1 MTTINWL
8 FCYRVVVVLVI
19 HFQKRLLFFFF
30 SMRGWVEEGKR
41 RVLFLLPPFLFS
53 PPPFSPPSPSSPHH
67 LRHRHLRPRPAV
79 GPGMND
85 LFPPAGFSSLVF
97 LDASFEIV
105 AVQDFAIRRFATT
118 GVHLKQAQDA
128 VARVWKEKERESG
141 KGSEKGRG
149 KESEREEEK
158 GGKGSERKKRWVHW
172 TVWKVPVLLCVQHNN
187 TTTQQHNN
195 TATQQHKQHNNN
207 GQQTLLTA
215 PPRRSNA
222 AIGPVAQEFGD
233 FAALGFVAGAATALV
248 ARRVVDQRFQKEI
261 QAALLGCRK
270 CRKCRM

>member
-19 HFQKRLLFFFF
+19 HFQNGSFFFF
-30 SMRGWVEEGKR
+30 FMRRELSPEKR
-41 RVLFLLPPFLFS
+41 LIFFVGEVTSPLLS
-53 PPPFSPPSPSSPHH
+53 PLLLLLLHH

-128 VARVWKEKERESG
+128 VARVWKEKEREEEREAKG
-141 KGSEKGRG
+141 KRKRG
-149 KESEREEEK
+149 KEA
-158 GGKGSERKKRWVHW
+158 KGSERERKGKEMSTLDGVKSTGVQRRGRCE
-172 TVWKVPVLLCVQHNN
+172 KYRCCCVIVQCYC
-187 TTTQQHNN
+187 
-195 TATQQHKQHNNN
+195 AT
-207 GQQTLLTA
+207 
-215 PPRRSNA
+215 
-222 AIGPVAQEFGD
+222 
-233 FAALGFVAGAATALV
+233 
-248 ARRVVDQRFQKEI
+248 
-261 QAALLGCRK
+261 
-270 CRKCRM
+270 